1 MSTHYN
7 QHTSVISDGVQQLR
21 SQAAKLLEEN

>member
-7 QHTSVISDGVQQLR
+7 QHTSVISDGGQQLHAE
-21 SQAAKLLEEN
+21 AAKLPEKI